1 MSKIAE
7 AMMETAQDFYD
18 AGVMSKVTLR
28 KMEALYL
35 SPPEKMTPQEIKDL
49 RLECNVSQSV
59 FAKYLNVKPVTVK
72 KWESGDNSPGGAAL
86 KLLQIIK
93 RIGLEPLRL

>member
-7 AMMETAQDFYD
+7 AMMETAQGLFD
-18 AGVMSKVTLR
+18 AGVMSKLTLR
-28 KMEALYL
+28 QMEELYL
-35 SPPEKMTPQEIKDL
+35 SPPDKMTPEEIKEL

-59 FAKYLNVKPVTVK
+59 FARFLNVRLVTVK
-72 KWESGDNSPGGAAL
+72 KWESGANSPGGAAL

-93 RIGLEPLRL
+93 QNGLEPLKL

>member
-7 AMMETAQDFYD
+7 AMMETAQGLYD
-18 AGVMSKVTLR
+18 AGVMSKLTLR
-28 KMEALYL
+28 KMEGLYIN
-35 SPPEKMTPQEIKDL
+35 SPEELTPEEIREL

-59 FAKYLNVKPVTVK
+59 FAKFLNVRLITVK
-72 KWESGDNSPGGAAL
+72 KWESGANKPGGAAL

-93 RIGLEPLRL
+93 RNGLEPLKL

>member
-7 AMMETAQDFYD
+7 AMMETAQGLYD
-18 AGVMSKVTLR
+18 AGVMSKLTLR
-28 KMEALYL
+28 KMEELYL
-35 SPPEKMTPQEIKDL
+35 SPPDKMTPEEIKEL

-59 FAKYLNVKPVTVK
+59 FARFLNVRLVTVK
-72 KWESGDNSPGGAAL
+72 KWESGANSPGGAAL

-93 RIGLEPLRL
+93 QNGLEPLKL